1 MNGSSSRHNSEIADA
16 ERYVEVAVLCV
27 ITTVSVVANF
37 LLWMVIL
44 GTRSLRGESNNKLL
58 LSLSLADIFVS
69 VVSMPITVVSIYM
82 GR

>member
-1 MNGSSSRHNSEIADA
+1 M
-16 ERYVEVAVLCV
+16 EVAVLCV

>member
-1 MNGSSSRHNSEIADA
+1 M
-16 ERYVEVAVLCV
+16 EVAVLCV

-44 GTRSLRGESNNKLL
+44 DTRSLRGESNNKLL